1 MTGRTAAFALSFGL
15 PVLLAGPLFLVT
27 SEGAFTQ
34 VPTTD
39 VARQVK
45 ERQTAGCTTRAAAA
59 NAATVQP
66 SQGVKGSLA
75 APTVAAASV
84 TAGTANVTGLPPNG
98 PTANTNSGL
107 GTFAGTTVSGI
118 DLGGI
123 TSAGAGA
130 GSAVTLG
137 QSSVAT
143 VGQSVGALS
152 GLAAALQ
159 INGPALNGAA
169 AAIGSVTAAQGAWN
183 QNTSARIG
191 AASVWGQAIQ
201 TATIALQLRN
211 LILLQQTARASAQ
224 SSVLTYDAA
233 RAAFVNPGPATTIP
247 STTTS
252 LYFTPAT
259 AK

>member
-1 MTGRTAAFALSFGL
+1 MRRKTAALALSFGML
-15 PVLLAGPLFLVT
+15 FLFAGPLVIMGSL
-27 SEGAFTQ
+27 GALAQ

-39 VARQVK
+39 VARQAK

-66 SQGVKGSLA
+66 SQAIKGSLA
-75 APTVAAASV
+75 APSVAATSV
-84 TAGTANVTGLPPNG
+84 RAGTTNVTGLLPNG
-98 PTANTNSGL
+98 PTARTNSGL
-107 GTFAGTTVSGI
+107 GTFAGSTVSGI
-118 DLGGI
+118 DLGGL

-130 GSAVTLG
+130 GSAATLG

-152 GLAAALQ
+152 GLATALQ
-159 INGPALNGAA
+159 MNGPALNSAA
-169 AAIGSVTAAQGAWN
+169 AAIGSMTAAQGTWN

-211 LILLQQTARASAQ
+211 LMLLQQTARASAQ
-224 SSVLTYDAA
+224 SSVMTYDGA
-233 RAAFVNPGPATTIP
+233 RSALVNPAPATTIP
-247 STTTS
+247 STAN
-252 LYFTPAT
+252 LYFTPT
-259 AK
+259 TTK

>member
-1 MTGRTAAFALSFGL
+1 MS
-15 PVLLAGPLFLVT
+15 P
-27 SEGAFTQ
+27 
-34 VPTTD
+34 
-39 VARQVK
+39 
-45 ERQTAGCTTRAAAA
+45 
-59 NAATVQP
+59 
-66 SQGVKGSLA
+66 
-75 APTVAAASV
+75 
-84 TAGTANVTGLPPNG
+84 
-98 PTANTNSGL
+98 
-107 GTFAGTTVSGI
+107 
-118 DLGGI
+118 I
-123 TSAGAGA
+123 TSASGGTV
-130 GSAVTLG
+130 SSVTLG

-159 INGPALNGAA
+159 INGPALNVAA
-169 AAIGSVTAAQGAWN
+169 TAIGSVTAAQGAWN

-233 RAAFVNPGPATTIP
+233 RAALVNPGPAATIP
-247 STTTS
+247 STKTS